1 MKWGTVPLSIAIL
14 VKAGRAADLL
24 NFAVR
29 VMDYDTGWFQTHV
42 VQKGEAN
49 LGLFVNFQVSNE
61 AKAKGFKC
69 IREQWAS

>member
-1 MKWGTVPLSIAIL
+1 MGTVPLSIAIL

-29 VMDYDTGWFQTHV
+29 VMEHETEWFQTHV

-49 LGLFVNFQVSNE
+49 LGLFVDFQSPLLN
-61 AKAKGFKC
+61 C
-69 IREQWAS
+69 